1 MMDGGLSRI
10 QADAFLSDPPADVL
24 AAPAI
29 LVAGDESYLV
39 DKVLQALLE
48 RVLTAPGADQ
58 FDLEKRDAAELQ
70 PADFESVVSTMPLVN
85 DRRVVV
91 LRGVPDL
98 QPETRDRVKA
108 LLESEPR
115 GLCLIGTGGPTMR
128 GNLYQIW
135 EKHGARVV
143 CELPKKSPRSKQVDF
158 DFARWLVGHAK
169 ADFGKAMEPRAAGA
183 LAELAGELQPLYAE
197 LEKVAMYVGDAD
209 TITLAD
215 VEAVCSGGSIGTVWE
230 WCDAVG
236 GRDTGRALALLKE
249 LLGAGESA
257 YRLVPL
263 LATHFCRLGIVV
275 RLPSRDPKA
284 IMAALPGRSWYGMA
298 KGLSEQA
305 RRHTPES
312 VDRALDLLA
321 AADLMLKS
329 TSHDEEFVLHRHLL
343 EILEHAA

>member
-1 MMDGGLSRI
+1 MSKV
-10 QADAFLSDPPADVL
+10 QADAFLTDPPARIL
-24 AAPAI
+24 AAHAI
-29 LVAGDESYLV
+29 LVAGDEQYLV
-39 DKVLQALLE
+39 DKVLAAVLE
-48 RVLTAPGADQ
+48 RVVTAPGADQ
-58 FDLEKRDAAELQ
+58 FDLEKRDAAELS
-70 PADFESVVSTMPLVN
+70 PADFESIVSTMPFVN

-91 LRGVPDL
+91 IRNVPDL
-98 QPETRDRVKA
+98 PADTRDRVKA

-115 GLCLIGTGGPTMR
+115 GICLVGTGGSTMR

-135 EKHGARVV
+135 EKHGERIV

-158 DFARWLVGHAK
+158 DFARWLIGRAK
-169 ADFGKAMEPRAAGA
+169 ADFGKTMDKDGAAA

-197 LEKVAMYVGDAD
+197 LEKVAMYVGDAER
-209 TITLAD
+209 IELAD

-236 GRDTGRALALLKE
+236 ARDTGRALELLKE
-249 LLGAGESA
+249 LLDAGESA

-275 RLPSRDPKA
+275 GLKSRDPNA

-298 KGLSEQA
+298 KGLAEQA

-312 VDRALDLLA
+312 VARALDLLA

-329 TSHDEEFVLHRHLL
+329 TSHGEEFVLHRHLL
-343 EILEHAA
+343 EILENAA

>member
-1 MMDGGLSRI
+1 MSKV
-10 QADAFLSDPPADVL
+10 QADVFLSDPPARVL

-29 LVAGDESYLV
+29 LVAGDEQYLV
-39 DKVLQALLE
+39 DKVLAAVLD
-48 RVLTAPGADQ
+48 RVVIAPGADQ
-58 FDLEKRDAAELQ
+58 FDLEKKDAADLS
-70 PADFESVVSTMPLVN
+70 PADFESIVSTMPFVN

-91 LRGVPDL
+91 IRNVPDL
-98 QPETRDRVKA
+98 PADTRDRVKA
-108 LLESEPR
+108 LLESEPA
-115 GLCLIGTGGPTMR
+115 GICLIGTGGSTMR

-135 EKHGARVV
+135 EKHGARIV

-158 DFARWLVGHAK
+158 DFARWLVARAK
-169 ADFGKAMEPRAAGA
+169 ADFGKTMDREAAAA

-197 LEKVAMYVGDAD
+197 LEKVAMYVGDAERIAL
-209 TITLAD
+209 TD

-236 GRDTGRALALLKE
+236 ARDTARALELLKE
-249 LLGAGESA
+249 LLDAGESA

-275 RLPSRDPKA
+275 ELPSKDPNA
-284 IMAALPGRSWYGMA
+284 IMAALPGRSWYSMA
-298 KGLSEQA
+298 KGLGEQA

-312 VDRALDLLA
+312 VARALDLLA

-343 EILEHAA
+343 EILENAA

>member
-1 MMDGGLSRI
+1 MTKI
-10 QADAFLSDPPADVL
+10 QADAFLSDPPARVL
-24 AAPAI
+24 AAAAI
-29 LVAGDESYLV
+29 LVAGDERYLV
-39 DKVLQALLE
+39 DKVLAALLE
-48 RVLTAPGADQ
+48 RVVSAPGADQ
-58 FDLEKRDAAELQ
+58 FDLEKRDAADLS
-70 PADFESVVSTMPLVN
+70 PADFESIVSTMPFVN
-85 DRRVVV
+85 DRRVIV
-91 LRGVPDL
+91 LRNVPELPAD
-98 QPETRDRVKA
+98 TRDRVKA

-115 GLCLIGTGGPTMR
+115 GLCLIGTGGSSMR

-158 DFARWLVGHAK
+158 DFARWLEGRAR
-169 ADFGKAMEPRAAGA
+169 ADFGKTLEPAAAAA

-215 VEAVCSGGSIGTVWE
+215 VEAVCSGGAIGTVWE

-236 GRDTGRALALLKE
+236 GRDTGRALTLLEE

-275 RLPSRDPKA
+275 RLPSKDPKA
-284 IMAALPGRSWYGMA
+284 IMEALPGRSWYGMA
-298 KGLSEQA
+298 KGLADQS

-312 VDRALDLLA
+312 IDRALDLLA

-329 TSHDEEFVLHRHLL
+329 TSHDEKFVLHRHLL
-343 EILEHAA
+343 EILENAA